1 MVNMKKAVE
10 FKNVSFSYG
19 ENSDFV
25 LKNSDFFL
33 EYGELSLLA
42 GFSGS
47 GKSTV
52 LSILTGIIPDLVNG
66 KLEGKVFVDG
76 EDISFKKI
84 NSICKKVALVMQNA
98 EIQIIH
104 ESVEDEIAFGMENFA
119 FKKQKMEERLENSC
133 KMMALERHWQTRTLS
148 GGQKQRLITACALST
163 EQKIILL
170 DEPLANLDTAG
181 TELLMK
187 TLKNLCNQGYAVLI
201 VEHRLDE
208 LINYVDS
215 LWNIKEEKLVKI
227 ADKEKFLNEQTVLI
241 KDICKTKTEAREI
254 LFSLKNVKY
263 SVNGREILKDIS
275 FDIKKGER
283 VVLCGQNGCGKT
295 TLLRLIARLAQCS
308 GGKIEQNLDEKLGQ
322 KSKMPLKIKNAWF
335 KKVGVVYQNPNYQLF
350 MPTVLEEIEFSCFS
364 KEYAQ
369 KIIALFALEPLLRRH
384 PQSLSEGQKRRV
396 SIAAVLAK
404 KPEVLILDEP
414 TVGQD
419 YEGLCSLTN
428 ILNILHDQTQNTMIL
443 VTHDKRCIN
452 ALSDRKVF
460 IKNGMVEKLECH
472 M

>member
-1 MVNMKKAVE
+1 MNRAVE

-19 ENSDFV
+19 ENCDFV

-33 EYGELSLLA
+33 EYGEVSLLA

-52 LSILTGIIPDLVNG
+52 LSILTGIIPNLTGGNLKG
-66 KLEGKVFVDG
+66 SVFVDG
-76 EDISFKKI
+76 QDISGKKI

-98 EIQIIH
+98 ENQIIH
-104 ESVEDEIAFGMENFA
+104 DTVEDEIAFGMENFA
-119 FKKQKMEERLENSC
+119 FEKRKMEEQIEKSC
-133 KMMALERHWQTRTLS
+133 KMLNLERQWQTRTLS
-148 GGQKQRLITACALST
+148 GGQKQRLITASALST

-170 DEPLANLDTAG
+170 DEPLANLDTDG
-181 TELLMK
+181 TLLLMQTLK
-187 TLKNLCNQGYAVLI
+187 TLSRKGYAVLI

-208 LINYVDS
+208 LMEYVDS
-215 LWNIKEEKLVKI
+215 VWNISGKKLVKI
-227 ADKEKFLNEQTVLI
+227 NDKEKFLSEQTVFI
-241 KDICKTKTEAREI
+241 KDICKKNTENVAMEI

-263 SVNGREILKDIS
+263 SVNGKEILKDIS

-295 TLLRLIARLAQCS
+295 TLLRLIARLADCS
-308 GGKIEQNLDEKLGQ
+308 GGQIMQNLDKKLGQ
-322 KSKMPLKIKNAWF
+322 KQKMSSGIKNKWF

-350 MPTVLEEIEFSCFS
+350 MPTVLEEIEFACFS
-364 KEYAQ
+364 KEYAK
-369 KIIALFALEPLLRRH
+369 KIIRLFALEPILSRH

-396 SIAAVLAK
+396 SIAAVLACR
-404 KPEVLILDEP
+404 PEVLILDEP

-419 YEGLCSLTN
+419 YEGLCSLTD
-428 ILNILHDQTQNTMIL
+428 ILNKIHEETKNTMIS

-452 ALSDRKVF
+452 ALCDHKIF
-460 IKNGMVEKLECH
+460 IENGVAG
-472 M
+472 

>member
-1 MVNMKKAVE
+1 MNRAVE

-19 ENSDFV
+19 ENCDFV

-33 EYGELSLLA
+33 EYGEVSLLA

-52 LSILTGIIPDLVNG
+52 LSILTGIIPNLTVGNLKG
-66 KLEGKVFVDG
+66 SVFVAG
-76 EDISFKKI
+76 QDISGKKI

-98 EIQIIH
+98 ENQIIH
-104 ESVEDEIAFGMENFA
+104 DTVEDEIAFGMENFA
-119 FKKQKMEERLENSC
+119 FEKRKMEEQIEKSC
-133 KMMALERHWQTRTLS
+133 KMLNLERQWQTRTLS
-148 GGQKQRLITACALST
+148 GGQKQRLITASALST

-170 DEPLANLDTAG
+170 DEPLANLDTDG
-181 TELLMK
+181 TLLLMRTLK
-187 TLKNLCNQGYAVLI
+187 TLSKKGYAVLI

-208 LINYVDS
+208 LMEYVDS
-215 LWNIKEEKLVKI
+215 VWNISGKKLVKI
-227 ADKEKFLNEQTVLI
+227 NDKEKFLSEQTVFI
-241 KDICKTKTEAREI
+241 KAICKKNTENVAAEI

-295 TLLRLIARLAQCS
+295 TLLRLIARLADCS
-308 GGKIEQNLDEKLGQ
+308 GGQILQNLDKKLGQ
-322 KSKMPLKIKNAWF
+322 KQKMPSGIKNKWF

-350 MPTVLEEIEFSCFS
+350 MPTVLEEIEFACFS
-364 KEYAQ
+364 KEYAK
-369 KIIALFALEPLLRRH
+369 KIIRLFALEPILSRH

-396 SIAAVLAK
+396 SIAAVLACR
-404 KPEVLILDEP
+404 PEVLILDEP

-419 YEGLCSLTN
+419 YEGLCSLTD
-428 ILNILHDQTQNTMIL
+428 ILNKIHEETKNTMIS

-452 ALSDRKVF
+452 ALCDHKIF
-460 IKNGMVEKLECH
+460 IENGVAG
-472 M
+472 

>member
-1 MVNMKKAVE
+1 MNRAVE

-19 ENSDFV
+19 ENCDFV

-33 EYGELSLLA
+33 EYGEVSLLA

-52 LSILTGIIPDLVNG
+52 LSILTGIIPNLTGGNLKG
-66 KLEGKVFVDG
+66 SVFVDG
-76 EDISFKKI
+76 QDISGKKI

-98 EIQIIH
+98 ENQIIH
-104 ESVEDEIAFGMENFA
+104 DTVEDEIAFGMENFA
-119 FKKQKMEERLENSC
+119 FEKRKMEEQIEKSC
-133 KMMALERHWQTRTLS
+133 KMLNLERQWQTRTLS
-148 GGQKQRLITACALST
+148 GGQKQRLITASALST

-170 DEPLANLDTAG
+170 DEPLANLDTDG
-181 TELLMK
+181 TLLLMQTLK
-187 TLKNLCNQGYAVLI
+187 TLSRKGYAVLI

-208 LINYVDS
+208 LMEYVDS
-215 LWNIKEEKLVKI
+215 VWNISGKKLVKI
-227 ADKEKFLNEQTVLI
+227 NDKEKFLSEQTVFI
-241 KDICKTKTEAREI
+241 KDICKKNTENVAMEI

-295 TLLRLIARLAQCS
+295 TLLRLIARLADCS
-308 GGKIEQNLDEKLGQ
+308 GGQIMQNLDKKLGQ
-322 KSKMPLKIKNAWF
+322 KQKMSSGIKNKWF

-350 MPTVLEEIEFSCFS
+350 MPTVLEEIEFACFS
-364 KEYAQ
+364 KEYAK
-369 KIIALFALEPLLRRH
+369 KIIRLFALEPILSRH

-396 SIAAVLAK
+396 SIAAVLACR
-404 KPEVLILDEP
+404 PEVLILDEP

-419 YEGLCSLTN
+419 YEGLCSLTD
-428 ILNILHDQTQNTMIL
+428 ILNKIHEETKNTMIS

-452 ALSDRKVF
+452 ALCDHKIF
-460 IKNGMVEKLECH
+460 IENGVAG
-472 M
+472 

>member
-1 MVNMKKAVE
+1 MNRAVE

-19 ENSDFV
+19 ENCDFV

-33 EYGELSLLA
+33 EYGEVSLLA

-52 LSILTGIIPDLVNG
+52 LSILTGIIPNLTGGNLKG
-66 KLEGKVFVDG
+66 SVFVDG
-76 EDISFKKI
+76 QDISGKKI

-98 EIQIIH
+98 ENQIIH
-104 ESVEDEIAFGMENFA
+104 DTVEDEIAFGMENFA
-119 FKKQKMEERLENSC
+119 FEKRKMEEQIEKSC
-133 KMMALERHWQTRTLS
+133 KMLNLERQWQTRTLS
-148 GGQKQRLITACALST
+148 GGQKQRLITASALST

-170 DEPLANLDTAG
+170 DEPLANLDTDG
-181 TELLMK
+181 TLLLMQTLK
-187 TLKNLCNQGYAVLI
+187 TLSRKGYAVLI

-208 LINYVDS
+208 LMEYVDS
-215 LWNIKEEKLVKI
+215 VWNISGKKLVKI
-227 ADKEKFLNEQTVLI
+227 NDKEKFLSEQTVFI
-241 KDICKTKTEAREI
+241 NDICKKNTENVAAEI

-295 TLLRLIARLAQCS
+295 TLLRLIARLADCS
-308 GGKIEQNLDEKLGQ
+308 GGQIMQNLDKKLGQ
-322 KSKMPLKIKNAWF
+322 KQKMSSGIKNKWF

-350 MPTVLEEIEFSCFS
+350 MPTVLEEIEFACFS
-364 KEYAQ
+364 KEYAK
-369 KIIALFALEPLLRRH
+369 KIIRLFALEPILSRH

-396 SIAAVLAK
+396 SIAAVLACR
-404 KPEVLILDEP
+404 PEVLILDEP

-419 YEGLCSLTN
+419 YEGLCSLTD
-428 ILNILHDQTQNTMIL
+428 ILNKIHEETKNTMIS

-452 ALSDRKVF
+452 ALCDHKIF
-460 IKNGMVEKLECH
+460 IENGVAG
-472 M
+472 

>member
-1 MVNMKKAVE
+1 MNRAVE

-19 ENSDFV
+19 ENYDFV

-33 EYGELSLLA
+33 EYGEVSLLA

-52 LSILTGIIPDLVNG
+52 LSILTGIIPNLTGGNLKG
-66 KLEGKVFVDG
+66 SVFVDG
-76 EDISFKKI
+76 QDISGKKI

-104 ESVEDEIAFGMENFA
+104 DTVEDEIAFGMENFA
-119 FKKQKMEERLENSC
+119 FEKHKMEEQIEKSC
-133 KMMALERHWQTRTLS
+133 KMLNLERQWQTRTLS
-148 GGQKQRLITACALST
+148 GGQKQRLITASALST

-170 DEPLANLDTAG
+170 DEPLANLDTDG
-181 TELLMK
+181 TLLLMQTLK
-187 TLKNLCNQGYAVLI
+187 TLSRKGYAVLI

-208 LINYVDS
+208 LMEYVDS
-215 LWNIKEEKLVKI
+215 VWNISGKKLVKI
-227 ADKEKFLNEQTVLI
+227 NDKEKFLSEQTVFI
-241 KDICKTKTEAREI
+241 KDICKKNTENVAMEI

-263 SVNGREILKDIS
+263 SVNGKEILKDIS

-295 TLLRLIARLAQCS
+295 TLLRLIARLADCS
-308 GGKIEQNLDEKLGQ
+308 GGQIMQNLDKKLGQ
-322 KSKMPLKIKNAWF
+322 KQKMSSGIKNKWF

-350 MPTVLEEIEFSCFS
+350 MPTVLEEIEFACFS
-364 KEYAQ
+364 KEYAK
-369 KIIALFALEPLLRRH
+369 KIIRLFALEPILSRH

-396 SIAAVLAK
+396 SIAAVLACR
-404 KPEVLILDEP
+404 PEVLILDEP

-419 YEGLCSLTN
+419 YEGLCSLTD
-428 ILNILHDQTQNTMIL
+428 ILNKIHEETKNTMIL

-452 ALSDRKVF
+452 ALCDHKIF
-460 IKNGMVEKLECH
+460 IEKGIFF
-472 M
+472 

>member
-1 MVNMKKAVE
+1 MNRAVE

-19 ENSDFV
+19 ENCDFV

-33 EYGELSLLA
+33 EYGEVSLLA

-52 LSILTGIIPDLVNG
+52 LSILTGIIPNLTGGNLKG
-66 KLEGKVFVDG
+66 SVFVDG
-76 EDISFKKI
+76 QDISGKKI

-98 EIQIIH
+98 ENQIIH
-104 ESVEDEIAFGMENFA
+104 DTVEDEIAFGMENFA
-119 FKKQKMEERLENSC
+119 FEKHKMEEQIEKSC
-133 KMMALERHWQTRTLS
+133 KMLNLERQWQTRTLS
-148 GGQKQRLITACALST
+148 GGQKQRLITASALST

-170 DEPLANLDTAG
+170 DEPLANLDTDG
-181 TELLMK
+181 TLLLMQTLK
-187 TLKNLCNQGYAVLI
+187 TLSRKGYAVLI

-208 LINYVDS
+208 LMEYVDS
-215 LWNIKEEKLVKI
+215 VWNISGKKLVKI
-227 ADKEKFLNEQTVLI
+227 NDKEKFLSEQTVFI
-241 KDICKTKTEAREI
+241 KDICKKNTENVAAEI

-295 TLLRLIARLAQCS
+295 TLLRLIARLADCS
-308 GGKIEQNLDEKLGQ
+308 GGQIMQNLDKKLGQ
-322 KSKMPLKIKNAWF
+322 KQKMSSGIKNKWF

-350 MPTVLEEIEFSCFS
+350 MPTVLEEIEFACFS
-364 KEYAQ
+364 KEYAK
-369 KIIALFALEPLLRRH
+369 KIIRLFALEPILSRH

-396 SIAAVLAK
+396 SIAAVLACR
-404 KPEVLILDEP
+404 PEVLILDEP

-419 YEGLCSLTN
+419 YEGLCSLTD
-428 ILNILHDQTQNTMIL
+428 ILNKIHEETKNTMIS

-452 ALSDRKVF
+452 ALCDHKIF
-460 IKNGMVEKLECH
+460 IENGVAG
-472 M
+472 

>member
-1 MVNMKKAVE
+1 MNRAVE

-19 ENSDFV
+19 ENYDFV

-33 EYGELSLLA
+33 EYGEVSLLA

-52 LSILTGIIPDLVNG
+52 LSILTGIIPNLTGGNLKG
-66 KLEGKVFVDG
+66 SVFVDG
-76 EDISFKKI
+76 QDISGKKI

-98 EIQIIH
+98 ENQIIH
-104 ESVEDEIAFGMENFA
+104 DTVEDEIAFGMENFA
-119 FKKQKMEERLENSC
+119 FEKRKMEEQIEKSC
-133 KMMALERHWQTRTLS
+133 KMLNLERQWQTRTLS
-148 GGQKQRLITACALST
+148 GGQKQRLITASALST

-170 DEPLANLDTAG
+170 DEPLANLDTDG
-181 TELLMK
+181 TLLLMQTLK
-187 TLKNLCNQGYAVLI
+187 TLSRKGYAVLI

-208 LINYVDS
+208 LMEYVDS
-215 LWNIKEEKLVKI
+215 VWNISGKKLVKI
-227 ADKEKFLNEQTVLI
+227 NDKEKFLSEQTVFI
-241 KDICKTKTEAREI
+241 KDICKKNTENVAMEI

-295 TLLRLIARLAQCS
+295 TLLRLIARLADCS
-308 GGKIEQNLDEKLGQ
+308 GGQIMQNLDKKLGQ
-322 KSKMPLKIKNAWF
+322 KQKMSSGIKNKWF

-350 MPTVLEEIEFSCFS
+350 MPTVLEEIEFACFS
-364 KEYAQ
+364 KEYAK
-369 KIIALFALEPLLRRH
+369 KIIRLFALEPILSRH

-396 SIAAVLAK
+396 SIAAVLACR
-404 KPEVLILDEP
+404 PEVLILDEP

-419 YEGLCSLTN
+419 YEGLCSLTD
-428 ILNILHDQTQNTMIL
+428 ILNKIHEETKNTMIS

-452 ALSDRKVF
+452 ALCDHKIF
-460 IKNGMVEKLECH
+460 IENGVAG
-472 M
+472 

>member
-1 MVNMKKAVE
+1 MNRAVE

-19 ENSDFV
+19 ENYDFV

-33 EYGELSLLA
+33 EYGEVSLLA

-52 LSILTGIIPDLVNG
+52 LSILTGIIPNLTGGNLKG
-66 KLEGKVFVDG
+66 SVFVDG
-76 EDISFKKI
+76 QDISGKKI

-104 ESVEDEIAFGMENFA
+104 DTVEDEIAFGMENFA
-119 FKKQKMEERLENSC
+119 FEKHKMEEQIEKSC
-133 KMMALERHWQTRTLS
+133 KMLNLERQWQTRTLS
-148 GGQKQRLITACALST
+148 GGQKQRLITASALST

-170 DEPLANLDTAG
+170 DEPLANLDTDG
-181 TELLMK
+181 TLLLMK
-187 TLKNLCNQGYAVLI
+187 TLKTLSRKGYAVLI

-208 LINYVDS
+208 LMEYVDS
-215 LWNIKEEKLVKI
+215 VWNISGKKLVKI
-227 ADKEKFLNEQTVLI
+227 NDKEKFLSEQTVFI
-241 KDICKTKTEAREI
+241 KDICKKNTENVAMEI

-295 TLLRLIARLAQCS
+295 TLLRLIARLADCS
-308 GGKIEQNLDEKLGQ
+308 GGQILQNLDKKLGQ
-322 KSKMPLKIKNAWF
+322 KQKMSSRIKNKWF

-350 MPTVLEEIEFSCFS
+350 MPTVLEEIEFACFS
-364 KEYAQ
+364 KEYAK
-369 KIIALFALEPLLRRH
+369 KIIGLFALEPILSRH

-396 SIAAVLAK
+396 SIAAVLACR
-404 KPEVLILDEP
+404 PEVLILDEP

-419 YEGLCSLTN
+419 YEGLCSLTD
-428 ILNILHDQTQNTMIL
+428 ILNKIHEETKNTMIL

-452 ALSDRKVF
+452 ALCDHKIF
-460 IKNGMVEKLECH
+460 IEKGIFF
-472 M
+472 

>member
-1 MVNMKKAVE
+1 MNRAVE

-19 ENSDFV
+19 ENCDFV

-33 EYGELSLLA
+33 EYGEVSLLA

-52 LSILTGIIPDLVNG
+52 LSILTGIIPNLTGGNLKG
-66 KLEGKVFVDG
+66 SVFVDG
-76 EDISFKKI
+76 QDISGKKI

-98 EIQIIH
+98 ENQIIH
-104 ESVEDEIAFGMENFA
+104 DTVEDEIAFGMENFA
-119 FKKQKMEERLENSC
+119 FEKHKMEEQIEKSC
-133 KMMALERHWQTRTLS
+133 KMLNLERQWQTRTLS
-148 GGQKQRLITACALST
+148 GGQKQRLITASALST

-170 DEPLANLDTAG
+170 DEPLANLDTDG
-181 TELLMK
+181 TLLLMQTLK
-187 TLKNLCNQGYAVLI
+187 TLSRKGYAVLI

-208 LINYVDS
+208 LMEYVDS
-215 LWNIKEEKLVKI
+215 VWNISGKKLVKI
-227 ADKEKFLNEQTVLI
+227 NDKEKFLSEQTVFI
-241 KDICKTKTEAREI
+241 KDICKKNTENVAMEI

-263 SVNGREILKDIS
+263 SVNGKEILKDIS

-295 TLLRLIARLAQCS
+295 TLLRLISRLADCS
-308 GGKIEQNLDEKLGQ
+308 GGQIMQNLDKKLGQ
-322 KSKMPLKIKNAWF
+322 KQKMSSGIKNKWF

-350 MPTVLEEIEFSCFS
+350 MPTVLEEIEFACFS
-364 KEYAQ
+364 KEYAK
-369 KIIALFALEPLLRRH
+369 KIIGLFALEPILSRH

-396 SIAAVLAK
+396 SIAAVLACR
-404 KPEVLILDEP
+404 PEVLILDEP

-419 YEGLCSLTN
+419 YEGLCSLTD
-428 ILNILHDQTQNTMIL
+428 ILNKIHEETKNTMIS

-452 ALSDRKVF
+452 ALCDHKIF
-460 IKNGMVEKLECH
+460 IENGVAG
-472 M
+472 